1 MPVVSGVAYW
11 ASITQPNTTYE
22 PKYTINVVLDEDT
35 ADKFRSEGYT
45 VVDKDEGPTIVIKRK
60 VHGPN
65 GMVRSAPDLMDRNKN
80 PLDCQIGNGSKVN
93 VQYKPWEI
101 TRQGKVYKGLDLQ
114 KDQVVDLVTYGNVDE
129 FDVLDDEEEAL

>member
-1 MPVVSGVAYW
+1 MAIVSGVAYW

-22 PKYTINVVLDEDT
+22 PVYTVNVVVDDDT
-35 ADKFRSEGYT
+35 ADKFRAEGYT
-45 VVDKDEGPTIVIKRK
+45 VKDKDEGPTIVIKRK

-65 GMVRSAPDLMDRNKN
+65 GMVRSAPDLMDRSKM
-80 PLDCQIGNGSKVN
+80 PMDCQVGNGSTVN

-114 KDQVVDLVTYGNVDE
+114 KVQVVNLVPYGNVDE
-129 FDVLDDEEEAL
+129 FDVIDNEEEVL

>member
-22 PKYTINVVLDEDT
+22 PKYTINLVLDEDT
-35 ADKFRSEGYT
+35 ADRFRSEGYT
-45 VVDKDEGPTIVIKRK
+45 VVDKDEGPSIVIKRK

-65 GMVRSAPDLMDRNKN
+65 GMIRSAPDLMDRNKN

-114 KDQVVDLVTYGNVDE
+114 KVQVVDLVPYGNVDE
-129 FDVLDDEEEAL
+129 FDVIDDEEEAL

>member
-22 PKYTINVVLDEDT
+22 PKYTINVVLDDAT

-45 VVDKDEGPTIVIKRK
+45 VVDKEEGPSIVIKRK

-65 GMVRSAPDLMDRNKN
+65 GMVRSAPDLMDRHKN
-80 PLDCQIGNGSKVN
+80 PMDCQVGNGSKVN
-93 VQYKPWEI
+93 VQYKPWEV

-114 KDQVVDLVTYGNVDE
+114 KVQVVDLVPFGNVDE
-129 FDVLDDEEEAL
+129 FDVIEDEEEIL

>member
-1 MPVVSGVAYW
+1 MAIVSGVAYW

-22 PKYTINVVLDEDT
+22 PVYTINVVVDETT

-45 VVDKDEGPTIVIKRK
+45 VKDKEEGPTIVIKRK

-65 GMVRSAPDLMDRNKN
+65 GMIRSAPELMDRSKN
-80 PLDCQIGNGSKVN
+80 PMDCQVGNGSTVN
-93 VQYKPWEI
+93 VQYKPWEV

-114 KDQVVDLVTYGNVDE
+114 KVQVVDLVPYGNVDE
-129 FDVLDDEEEAL
+129 FDVIEEEEAL